1 MLNAECGMLNA
12 GGAGVDDDERP
23 DALAEGGEDP
33 AALSAG
39 MYGLPEGWG

>member
-1 MLNAECGMLNA
+1 MLNAECGMREVPA
-12 GGAGVDDDERP
+12 VDDDERP
-23 DALAEGGEDP
+23 DAPEEGGEDP